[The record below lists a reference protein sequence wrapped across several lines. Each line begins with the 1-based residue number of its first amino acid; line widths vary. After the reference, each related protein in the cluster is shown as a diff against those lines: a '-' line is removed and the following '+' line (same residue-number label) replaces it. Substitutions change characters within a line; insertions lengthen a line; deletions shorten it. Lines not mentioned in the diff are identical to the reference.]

1 MSTPL
6 TDRIEA
12 LTAQA
17 NAKTGA
23 SDTTLT
29 DAVGTLIAGFGG
41 GGTDI
46 VVVDDTVNLSPELA
60 NMFFDLVNGEI
71 GKIYAVNLKQAKT
84 EVVHQQ
90 ALAMIFAKYDASS
103 NCIGGMIR
111 YNSFG
116 TRYQGLPVTTTY
128 NARVTIG
135 DIYTAYAL

>member
-6 TDRIEA
+6 TDRITA

-17 NAKTGA
+17 NAVTGA

-29 DAVGTLIAGFGG
+29 DAVGTLIEGFGG

-46 VVVDDTVNLSPELA
+46 VVMDDTADLSTEVA
-60 NMFFDLVNGEI
+60 NMFFRLIGGEI
-71 GKIYAVNLKQAKT
+71 GKIYAVILKQAAS

-90 ALAMIFAKYDASS
+90 ALGMVFARYDASA

-111 YNSFG
+111 YNSSG
-116 TRYQGLPVTTTY
+116 ARYQGLPVTTTY
-128 NARVTIG
+128 NARVTVG
-135 DIYTAYAL
+135 DIYTVYTL